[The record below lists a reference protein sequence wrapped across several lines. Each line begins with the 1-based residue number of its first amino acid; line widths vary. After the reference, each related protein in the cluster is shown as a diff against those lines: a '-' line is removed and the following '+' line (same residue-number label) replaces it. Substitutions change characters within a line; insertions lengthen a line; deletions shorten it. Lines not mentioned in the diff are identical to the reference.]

1 MGNKRTIR
9 QDTKED
15 FDEAAAFDV
24 DPAAMAEDAMKE
36 PSDDELSMEEIIEEE
51 EAKEDALMQ
60 DSEKD
65 DDKDGSFRGRT
76 SSEDAGYEGNLTD
89 SVQMYLMQI
98 SSYPLLKP
106 EEEYELAVKARDG
119 DADARDLMVMS
130 NLRLVVNIAK
140 RYAVACTGAVS
151 VMDLIQEGNIGLF
164 KAVEKFEPDRGFK
177 FSTYATWWIRQSVT
191 RFIADAGRSIRIPV
205 HMNEQIQKIK
215 KFQRTFT
222 QNSDRAPTPSEI
234 AEGLGV
240 PTEKIL
246 NAQKYMNDM
255 VSLDKRV
262 GEDDDST
269 LQDFIPDDKTNIEAS
284 SMHTFARRDLET
296 LMSNLSDREAEVLKL
311 RFGWDGTPPWTLE
324 QVGQKMNVT
333 RERVRQVEA
342 KALRMIR
349 RNAMRMGLHHYLD
362 S

>member
-9 QDTKED
+9 QNTKED
-15 FDEAAAFDV
+15 FDEAAAFDA
-24 DPAAMAEDAMKE
+24 DPAVMAEDAMKE

-51 EAKEDALMQ
+51 EAKEDVLLR

-65 DDKDGSFRGRT
+65 NGNDGSFHGRQ
-76 SSEDAGYEGNLTD
+76 SEDAGYEGNLTD

-106 EEEYELAVKARDG
+106 EEEYALAVKARDG
-119 DADARDLMVMS
+119 DAAARDLMVMS

-215 KFQRTFT
+215 KFQRTFM

-240 PTEKIL
+240 PLEKIL

-269 LQDFIPDDKTNIEAS
+269 LQDFIPDDRTNIEAA
-284 SMHTFARRDLET
+284 SMHTFARADLET
-296 LMSNLSDREAEVLKL
+296 LMSNLSDREVEVLKL